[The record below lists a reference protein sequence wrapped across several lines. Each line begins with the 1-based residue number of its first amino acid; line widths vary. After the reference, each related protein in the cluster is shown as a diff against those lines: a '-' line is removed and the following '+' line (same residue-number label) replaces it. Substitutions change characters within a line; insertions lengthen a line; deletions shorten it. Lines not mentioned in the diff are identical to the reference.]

1 MRSFVIALT
10 AVGTLAAFLLTGC
23 ASVSTT
29 ARTSPAANRSS
40 RPTYELAKLTE
51 REKWNLAHETY
62 TQALK
67 EQGRKNAEAAV
78 YNFEATLDLLGS
90 LDLASIEIPT
100 QRALAFQRKV
110 LKSYDAFLATLD
122 QLPAGAGP
130 EAVLEAS
137 TIGEG
142 DFDEA
147 LLSETGQDRA
157 DEPVEIVPNAPP
169 LPSVPLVMNAKV
181 ADQINFFTNK
191 GRKVM
196 LRWMERSAYFFP
208 RLRPILREE
217 GIPDEVMFLAMI
229 ESGLNP
235 RAYSYAHAA
244 GVWQFIPSTGRNYGL
259 QVNSVYD
266 ERMHVEA
273 STRAA
278 CRYLRTL
285 YDMFGDWYLAFAA
298 YNCGEM
304 RIQREIKRGGT
315 KDYWKMHR
323 LPRQTRGYVPA
334 YLAAR
339 TICENP
345 ERYGF
350 PPLPKEE
357 PFECERI
364 TVDGAYRL
372 EHVAEAAGLDAQ
384 TVKDLNP
391 EYVRGVTRTNQS
403 NMVRLP
409 HAGREDFALRLA
421 DMPETVVKPTTT
433 HYVRK
438 GETLGRIA
446 QRYGTTVSAIRSQPE
461 NRGLKPNKLRIGQRI
476 VVPVPQVASSGTK
489 STAPASS
496 SKTAALNQT
505 GSGGDHE
512 IMYTVHRGETLGKIA
527 REIGVSVSEIC
538 RQNGIKN
545 ANQIQPGQRLRIRVD
560 GGQSLVSG
568 KGGSKVHTVQP
579 GDTVWSIA
587 QAYGQDYQRIL
598 QWNKLNKRS
607 RIFPGQQLIVDRQ

>member
-1 MRSFVIALT
+1 MKSFFLTLAAT
-10 AVGTLAAFLLTGC
+10 AVLAAFLLSGC
-23 ASVSTT
+23 ASMSTT
-29 ARTSPAANRSS
+29 ARTSPNGNTTT
-40 RPTYELAKLTE
+40 RPTYDLSKLTE
-51 REKWNLAHETY
+51 REKWNLAQQTY
-62 TQALK
+62 AQALK
-67 EQGRKNAEAAV
+67 EQGRRNAEGAV
-78 YNFEATLDLLGS
+78 YHFEATMDILGS

-122 QLPAGAGP
+122 QLPDGAGP

-137 TIGEG
+137 TEGEG
-142 DFDEA
+142 ELDDD
-147 LLSETGQDRA
+147 LLSETGEDRV
-157 DEPVEIVPNAPP
+157 EIPVEIVPNAPP

-181 ADQINFFTNK
+181 ADQLNFFMNK
-191 GRKVM
+191 GRNVM
-196 LRWMERSAYFFP
+196 LRWMERSAIYFP

-217 GIPDEVMFLAMI
+217 GIPDEVMYLAMI

-304 RIQREIKRGGT
+304 RIQREIKKYGS
-315 KDYWKMHR
+315 DYWKMTR

-345 ERYGF
+345 EKYGF
-350 PPLPKEE
+350 PPVPREM

-364 TVDGAYRL
+364 TVEGAYRL
-372 EHVAEAAGLDAQ
+372 EQIAEAAGHDGR

-391 EYVRGVTRTNQS
+391 EYVRGVTRKDHS
-403 NMVRLP
+403 NTVRLP
-409 HAGREDFALRLA
+409 RAGRDDFALRLA
-421 DMPETVVKPTTT
+421 SMPETVVKPTTT

-446 QRYGTTVSAIRSQPE
+446 QKYGTTVSAITAQPE
-461 NRGLKPNKLRIGQRI
+461 NRGVKANKLRIGQRI
-476 VVPVPQVASSGTK
+476 VVPVAQLASGGAESPSPK
-489 STAPASS
+489 SAP
-496 SKTAALNQT
+496 KTAALNNT
-505 GSGGDHE
+505 ALSGDHE
-512 IMYTVHRGETLGKIA
+512 ILYTVHRGETLGKIA

-538 RQNGIKN
+538 RQNSIRN
-545 ANQIQPGQRLRIRVD
+545 ANEIQPGQKLRIRVD
-560 GGQSLVSG
+560 GGQALASG

-587 QAYGQDYQRIL
+587 QAYGQDYERIL
-598 QWNKLNKRS
+598 AWNKLNKRS
-607 RIFPGQQLIVDRQ
+607 RIFPGQQLIVDRN